1 MPTMIYSRGIWI
13 IVALITAISAWIL
26 GIKMKRRI
34 KRALGITVDNEVE
47 LTSLNTWMHVEDVEE
62 QRKGGKMS

>member
-1 MPTMIYSRGIWI
+1 MPRMIYSRGIWI

-26 GIKMKRRI
+26 GIKMKRKI

-47 LTSLNTWMHVEDVEE
+47 LTSLNTWMRVEDVEE